1 MPTYGFSA
9 GDAKRIGAAV
19 RIVERDRTGRQASS
33 GAHVGAN
40 AGVRCMLGRIGTAA
54 WNKNATATI
63 TIYAG
68 TPGSETTAGTLVA
81 RNYLTDLSTS
91 TSTSRWVTVSNN
103 GFGWLL
109 LAPETET
116 STCSL
121 TIGGFSLTQVP
132 GYIAGQIQLLGHAA
146 ANTSQTCSGSLTWY
160 NITTCSTA
168 AS

>member
-40 AGVRCMLGRIGTAA
+40 PGVRCMLGRIGTAA
-54 WNKNATATI
+54 WNKDSTAVI

-81 RNYLTDLSTS
+81 RNYFASLSTS
-91 TSTSRWVTVSNN
+91 TTTARWVGVSNN
-103 GFGWLL
+103 GFGWIL
-109 LAPETET
+109 
-116 STCSL
+116 
-121 TIGGFSLTQVP
+121 
-132 GYIAGQIQLLGHAA
+132 IAAE
-146 ANTSQTCSGSLTWY
+146 CP
-160 NITTCSTA
+160 
-168 AS
+168 